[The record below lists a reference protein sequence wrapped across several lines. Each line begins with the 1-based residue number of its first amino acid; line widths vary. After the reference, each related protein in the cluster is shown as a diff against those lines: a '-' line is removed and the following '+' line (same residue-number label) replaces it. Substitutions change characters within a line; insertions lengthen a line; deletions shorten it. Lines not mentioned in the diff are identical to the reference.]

1 MLIELKNICKSYDN
15 KIIFDGF
22 SNKFES
28 GSFTAIKGPSGIGKT
43 TLLDIIGLLIKPD
56 DGEYFIDGVPMI
68 GMKAK
73 KLRIYYRKV
82 FGFVFQDYGL
92 MLDETVLENLKLST
106 KFLPFSNKRKKI
118 ESIKALIKVG
128 LNQDYYQM
136 PVYELSGGQQQ
147 RVALARLLLKKTSI
161 ILADEPT
168 GSLDRKN
175 GEQVMDI
182 LSSFAKKG
190 CIVIT
195 VTHSNQYDRYFDR
208 IIQI

>member
-1 MLIELKNICKSYDN
+1 MGTLLIQTVKNIIQY
-15 KIIFDGF
+15 IF
-22 SNKFES
+22 
-28 GSFTAIKGPSGIGKT
+28 
-43 TLLDIIGLLIKPD
+43 
-56 DGEYFIDGVPMI
+56 
-68 GMKAK
+68 
-73 KLRIYYRKV
+73 
-82 FGFVFQDYGL
+82 
-92 MLDETVLENLKLST
+92 LKLHNHSID
-106 KFLPFSNKRKKI
+106 FQRKKI

-208 IIQI
+208 IIHI

>member
-1 MLIELKNICKSYDN
+1 MQAGYVHTVGTLLIQTVKNIIQY
-15 KIIFDGF
+15 IF
-22 SNKFES
+22 
-28 GSFTAIKGPSGIGKT
+28 
-43 TLLDIIGLLIKPD
+43 
-56 DGEYFIDGVPMI
+56 
-68 GMKAK
+68 
-73 KLRIYYRKV
+73 
-82 FGFVFQDYGL
+82 
-92 MLDETVLENLKLST
+92 LKLHNHSID
-106 KFLPFSNKRKKI
+106 FQRKKI

-147 RVALARLLLKKTSI
+147 RVALARLLLKKTRI

-195 VTHSNQYDRYFDR
+195 VTHYNQYDRYFDR
-208 IIQI
+208 IIHI

>member
-1 MLIELKNICKSYDN
+1 
-15 KIIFDGF
+15 
-22 SNKFES
+22 
-28 GSFTAIKGPSGIGKT
+28 
-43 TLLDIIGLLIKPD
+43 
-56 DGEYFIDGVPMI
+56 
-68 GMKAK
+68 
-73 KLRIYYRKV
+73 
-82 FGFVFQDYGL
+82 
-92 MLDETVLENLKLST
+92 
-106 KFLPFSNKRKKI
+106 
-118 ESIKALIKVG
+118 
-128 LNQDYYQM
+128 M

-208 IIQI
+208 IIHI

>member
-1 MLIELKNICKSYDN
+1 MQAGNVHTVGTLLIQTVKNIIQY
-15 KIIFDGF
+15 IF
-22 SNKFES
+22 
-28 GSFTAIKGPSGIGKT
+28 
-43 TLLDIIGLLIKPD
+43 
-56 DGEYFIDGVPMI
+56 
-68 GMKAK
+68 
-73 KLRIYYRKV
+73 
-82 FGFVFQDYGL
+82 
-92 MLDETVLENLKLST
+92 LKLHNHSID
-106 KFLPFSNKRKKI
+106 FQRKKI

-147 RVALARLLLKKTSI
+147 RVALARLLLKKTRI

-195 VTHSNQYDRYFDR
+195 VTHYNQYDRYFDR
-208 IIQI
+208 IIHI

>member
-1 MLIELKNICKSYDN
+1 MGTLLIQTVKNIIQY
-15 KIIFDGF
+15 IF
-22 SNKFES
+22 
-28 GSFTAIKGPSGIGKT
+28 
-43 TLLDIIGLLIKPD
+43 
-56 DGEYFIDGVPMI
+56 
-68 GMKAK
+68 
-73 KLRIYYRKV
+73 
-82 FGFVFQDYGL
+82 
-92 MLDETVLENLKLST
+92 LKLHNHSID
-106 KFLPFSNKRKKI
+106 FQRKKI

-147 RVALARLLLKKTSI
+147 RVALARLLLKKTRI

-195 VTHSNQYDRYFDR
+195 VTHYNQYDRYFDR
-208 IIQI
+208 IIHI